1 MFADTVPADGDAVTP
16 GNQGFVSL
24 EGEYAPG
31 AIVTAN
37 VDFML
42 SCLGIAHADLGNVIS
57 IQPSSYSV
65 PLNGT
70 VSATTTTIGPV
81 PASWTDD
88 GFGCPSPAPTLP
100 ANGHSVV
107 TMRMPTTPGLGYI
120 YTVMF
125 ARVGGNGMTGTTAIS
140 FEVDVVVP
148 NTPPV
153 LSLPGPI
160 SAEAASAAGTAVTY
174 TASAIDAEDNP
185 DPTPACSPASGW
197 VFPLGTTTVTC
208 TVTDSGNLPASGTFT
223 VSIADTTAPVLALP
237 GDLTAEAT
245 GPAGASV
252 DFSVSASDTVDGDV
266 PVSCDHASGDTFA
279 VGATTVTCSAVDHAG
294 NPTSGTFHVTV
305 SDTTPPALVLPGDL
319 TADATGPGG
328 ASVGF
333 SGSAS
338 DTVDGD
344 LPVSCDHASGDVF
357 GLGTTTVSCSA
368 VDTAGNPA
376 SGTFAVT
383 VTDTSAPVLVL
394 PGDLT
399 AEATRPGGASVDFS
413 ASASDTVDGDGRLLR
428 PRLG

>member
-1 MFADTVPADGDAVTP
+1 MERKRFLRAAALALVCLFLGATAVFADTVPADGDAVTP
-16 GNQGFVSL
+16 GNQSFVSL
-24 EGEYAPG
+24 DGEYAPG

-57 IQPSSYSV
+57 IQPSSYNV

-185 DPTPACSPASGW
+185 DPTPACSPVSGW
-197 VFPLGTTTVTC
+197 VFPTRH
-208 TVTDSGNLPASGTFT
+208 D
-223 VSIADTTAPVLALP
+223 
-237 GDLTAEAT
+237 
-245 GPAGASV
+245 
-252 DFSVSASDTVDGDV
+252 DG
-266 PVSCDHASGDTFA
+266 HLHG
-279 VGATTVTCSAVDHAG
+279 H
-294 NPTSGTFHVTV
+294 
-305 SDTTPPALVLPGDL
+305 
-319 TADATGPGG
+319 
-328 ASVGF
+328 
-333 SGSAS
+333 
-338 DTVDGD
+338 
-344 LPVSCDHASGDVF
+344 
-357 GLGTTTVSCSA
+357 
-368 VDTAGNPA
+368 
-376 SGTFAVT
+376 
-383 VTDTSAPVLVL
+383 
-394 PGDLT
+394 
-399 AEATRPGGASVDFS
+399 R
-413 ASASDTVDGDGRLLR
+413 
-428 PRLG
+428 